1 MKSSKTARLLSKKAW
16 GEVDDLLGAVSN
28 LCLCPSARSAVAV
41 CSRIRGGRERPKFA
55 KTSFGSRLS
64 KSLGLAHGPLP
75 AE

>member
-1 MKSSKTARLLSKKAW
+1 MKSSEAARPLSKKAR
-16 GEVDDLLGAVSN
+16 GKVDDLLGAVSK
-28 LCLCPSARSAVAV
+28 LCLCPSTRSAVGV

-55 KTSFGSRLS
+55 KTSFGSRFS